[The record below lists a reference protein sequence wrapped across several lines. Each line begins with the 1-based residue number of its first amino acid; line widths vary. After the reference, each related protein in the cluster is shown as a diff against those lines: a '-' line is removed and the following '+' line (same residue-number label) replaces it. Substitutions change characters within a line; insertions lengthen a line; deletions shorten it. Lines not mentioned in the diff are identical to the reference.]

1 MNAEHRPLYLNDDLE
16 DDATVVSP
24 SPFGLDEVLTNP
36 MAMSLPLAEAP
47 TALAVGYPA
56 QPAPVKPTFTEP
68 LRGYP
73 PGAAYVPQR
82 LDQLAVPGS
91 IVTGPTA
98 VPATRVVAMAHARA
112 VHHGAPVAAVGTGR
126 LANRTVPMAVATD
139 LRQMQASPVASPYLG
154 AAATPQ
160 ADGYA
165 DSGVRRSLSAA
176 LPAAPAAAF
185 PATQAPAPGAAP
197 YPAHG
202 AVAAVPAAVAAV
214 PAASAA
220 TQEPGLRFSRSVV
233 ATVVAALAGAV
244 LWGGIGFIT
253 GGWEFKY
260 AAVAIGA
267 LTGLAASR
275 FAGGHSKS
283 IGALGAVFGLCSILM
298 GKMLFELLVQP
309 HLTFGQHIAYHT
321 TFVDLIFYAATA
333 VTGFSIG
340 AGMTNPRIVVA
351 RVRRLASRYLPG
363 IG

>member
-1 MNAEHRPLYLNDDLE
+1 MNAEHRPLYLDDDPE

-24 SPFGLDEVLTNP
+24 SPFCLEDVLTNP

-56 QPAPVKPTFTEP
+56 HATAVTPTFTEP

-82 LDQLAVPGS
+82 LEQAVVLATFGAAPVALPN
-91 IVTGPTA
+91 
-98 VPATRVVAMAHARA
+98 TRIGTMAHARA
-112 VHHGAPVAAVGTGR
+112 LPQGAPAAAVGTGR
-126 LANRTVPMAVATD
+126 PANRTVPMAVAAD

-165 DSGVRRSLSAA
+165 DSGIRRSLSAV

-202 AVAAVPAAVAAV
+202 AVPAAIAAVPAATA
-214 PAASAA
+214 P
-220 TQEPGLRFSRSVV
+220 TQEPGLRFGRSVM
-233 ATVVAALAGAV
+233 ATVVAALAGAL

-275 FAGGHSKS
+275 FAGGHGKA

-298 GKMLFELLVQP
+298 GKVLFELLVQP

-321 TFVDLIFYAATA
+321 TFIDLLFYAATA

-340 AGMTNPRIVVA
+340 AGVANPRMLVA
-351 RVRRLASRYLPG
+351 RARRFAARFVPA